1 MKDRAKTAHY
11 PMNEYDR
18 VMNINARGVAM
29 CMAAEARVMLG
40 QSRKLTSNYWKDS
53 RRGQVGAIVNF
64 ASVCGFIAFPNVMP
78 YNASKHAVSE
88 SLSPHA
94 PNVLVIAVIL
104 SLVQQRLLTRLSVGM
119 TRSAAIEYAEAGLRI
134 NAVCPGI
141 VDTPFL
147 DGVRSTGVDESSP
160 FFKNPLGRLCY
171 PDEIAD
177 SCVFLSSTMSSY
189 INGIAL
195 VSDGGKT
202 VQYF

>member
-1 MKDRAKTAHY
+1 MKERSKSAHY
-11 PMNEYDR
+11 PFHEYDR
-18 VMNINARGVAM
+18 VMNINAKGVAM
-29 CMAAEARVMLG
+29 CMAAEARVMLK
-40 QSRKLTSNYWKDS
+40 QPRKLTSDYWKDS
-53 RRGQVGAIVNF
+53 RRGQIGAIVNF

-78 YNASKHAVSE
+78 YNASKHAVM
-88 SLSPHA
+88 
-94 PNVLVIAVIL
+94 
-104 SLVQQRLLTRLSVGM
+104 GM

-147 DGVRSTGVDESSP
+147 DGIRSTGIDESTSP

-177 SCVFLSSTMSSY
+177 ACVFLSSTMSSY
-189 INGIAL
+189 INGTAL

-202 VQYF
+202 ATYFG